1 MRKFLPAHDLRCLVG
16 FVERR
21 LAVSCIILRYVAAKM
36 TQNAVRRRAAHGAAR
51 RLAAPQ

>member
-1 MRKFLPAHDLRCLVG
+1 MCKYVPAHDLRCLVG
-16 FVERR
+16 FVVRR

-51 RLAAPQ
+51 RRTAPQ